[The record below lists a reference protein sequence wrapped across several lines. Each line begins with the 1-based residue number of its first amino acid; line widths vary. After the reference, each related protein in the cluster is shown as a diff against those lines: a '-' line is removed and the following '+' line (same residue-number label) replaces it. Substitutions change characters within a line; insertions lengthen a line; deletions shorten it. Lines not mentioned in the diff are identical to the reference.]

1 MWYSRARYVLTLRKK
16 NIMCLP
22 FAPHGNA
29 WFTYF
34 SYNKKLE
41 HEMNFQSHIVKIEN
55 ALKVWRMRNLKIER
69 KVLVFTSLAI
79 SKIVHLALITT
90 VPHAE
95 IN

>member
-1 MWYSRARYVLTLRKK
+1 ML
-16 NIMCLP
+16 
-22 FAPHGNA
+22 
-29 WFTYF
+29 
-34 SYNKKLE
+34 
-41 HEMNFQSHIVKIEN
+41 
-55 ALKVWRMRNLKIER
+55 VWRMRNLTIER